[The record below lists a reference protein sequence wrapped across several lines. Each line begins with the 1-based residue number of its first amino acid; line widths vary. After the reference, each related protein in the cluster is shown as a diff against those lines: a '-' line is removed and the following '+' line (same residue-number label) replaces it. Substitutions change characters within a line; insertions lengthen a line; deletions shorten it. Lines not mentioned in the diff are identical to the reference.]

1 MIKRLLFLI
10 AILIPFISIGQLDVK
25 PNYTKPFFQGS
36 LAVKDTMQV
45 DSVIQIS
52 NSGII
57 KSVNGNAFLNL
68 RANGNDDEVEMVG
81 SNSGFKI
88 FGSLGS
94 CAFGNNV
101 DAGNDLTSEV
111 NISNFG
117 SALFLGNKNVGIDKT
132 GLVGLV
138 YNQAFSWNFDP
149 DKPNYP
155 TQISTQK
162 GDYKIG
168 VTNSASLG
176 GFHTIVKTDNTGYV
190 NQLGFNSG
198 GGFETILSEI
208 TPTADRQLYLPNI
221 NDTIAARSNLLEN
234 TDITLSG
241 NRIVTMS
248 GNSFMFSGGETKIK
262 GAGSDGT
269 SEAFRVENLAGGN
282 SSFVVDNEKH
292 ISQNS
297 NNPISSTQYFL
308 NSDGSEYGFRINGSH
323 TVAGFSQTGGAPQG
337 GYTCGGLLGGNTGFW
352 VVGAAATTADRT
364 GGRFYVDGANTADN
378 TALTLRAGNGLVNR
392 AIDSQMGDV
401 VIQAGNVIIGANSG
415 NASAL
420 LDVTSTTQGFLK
432 PRLTTV
438 QRDAIVSPASGLEV
452 YNVTTNEPNYYDGSG
467 WGSSV
472 LNIFNSNGTIAS
484 DRVLTMGANN
494 FQFSTTTGSL
504 SIGTTVTTSKVNV
517 GGDVETTI
525 AGSGIIV
532 LDELDGNRYRIHT
545 ENGNLFVE
553 LVP

>member
-1 MIKRLLFLI
+1 MKKY
-10 AILIPFISIGQLDVK
+10 ILILSVLFITLFSFGQTNNDRQVPFHVADSTTNFNASLIKGYLVVDEGSKRVWILNERAIGSDNLSTVDKSLVAESGGGGGGGDLTTTLGIGNTTGPNDIRISDGQV
-25 PNYTKPFFQGS
+25 
-36 LAVKDTMQV
+36 
-45 DSVIQIS
+45 
-52 NSGII
+52 I
-57 KSVNGNAFLNL
+57 KSVNGDASLDF
-68 RANGNDDEVEMVG
+68 RANGNDDEVVMMAD
-81 SNSGFKI
+81 NSGFKI
-88 FGSLGS
+88 FGSLGVA
-94 CAFGNNV
+94 AFGNNV
-101 DAGNDLTSEV
+101 DATNDLTSEINV
-111 NISNFG
+111 SNFG
-117 SALFLGNKNVGIDKT
+117 TALFLGNKNVGIDKT

-221 NDTIAARSNLLEN
+221 NDTIAARSSLLEN

-241 NRIVTMS
+241 NRIITMS

-262 GAGSDGT
+262 GSGSDGT

-297 NNPISSTQYFL
+297 SNPISSTQYFL

-323 TVAGFSQTGGAPQG
+323 TIAGFSQTGGAPQG
-337 GYTCGGLLGGNTGFW
+337 GYTCGGLLGGNTGVW
-352 VVGAAATTADRT
+352 VQGGGATSSNRI
-364 GGRFYVDGANTADN
+364 GGRFYVDGTNTADN

-392 AIDSQMGDV
+392 SIDSQMGDV
-401 VIQAGNVIIGANSG
+401 VIQSGNVIIGANSG
-415 NASAL
+415 EATAIV
-420 LDVTSTTQGFLK
+420 DVTSTTQGFLP
-432 PRLTTV
+432 PRMTTG
-438 QRDAIVSPASGLEV
+438 QRDAIVSPAFGLIITIQRKE
-452 YNVTTNEPNYYDGSG
+452 NY
-467 WGSSV
+467 
-472 LNIFNSNGTIAS
+472 
-484 DRVLTMGANN
+484 
-494 FQFSTTTGSL
+494 
-504 SIGTTVTTSKVNV
+504 KV
-517 GGDVETTI
+517 
-525 AGSGIIV
+525 
-532 LDELDGNRYRIHT
+532 
-545 ENGNLFVE
+545 
-553 LVP
+553 